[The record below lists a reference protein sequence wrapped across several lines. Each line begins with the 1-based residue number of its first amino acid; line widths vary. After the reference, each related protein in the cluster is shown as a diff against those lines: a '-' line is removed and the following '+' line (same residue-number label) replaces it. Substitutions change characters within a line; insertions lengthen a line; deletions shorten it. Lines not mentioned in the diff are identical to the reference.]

1 MKYFVGAMWAIIYC
15 NRLGIKRWCELMP
28 EEVKRGRGRPKGT
41 TNAVIMARAKTK
53 RSYAKRVTPLTDEEL
68 KRTPIA
74 DVRQAY
80 SKLAHDYRKLMDRD
94 LVYCAACDDFHPAAS
109 FYEDDRFGC
118 RVYPQCKE
126 SLKYE
131 AMDYDE
137 RTDTF
142 IDNKEKTIE
151 VFRKLDIPFVETIYD
166 NALTK
171 ITEGTSKSIRGKT
184 SAYQHTLT
192 TVKSLAPYSA
202 MTFAQSQYDDTAIYE
217 AEDHREARPEIKK
230 IFGDGFT
237 ESDYIYLQDQYDDWY
252 ARTQV
257 DTKAQEMIIIQL
269 CFNQL
274 NTWKAQKMGKDTKDL
289 IKSFN
294 DLMSSGNLQPRQ
306 NAGNA
311 SGDTL
316 TYGQQIEKL
325 EMTRPVSEPS
335 EEFKDVDGIMKY
347 ISTWF
352 LGHIAKAFGLKNVY
366 SQTYEEEVKRYT
378 VEPPKADEEG
388 ESKEIRQRLFGKDG
402 D

>member
-1 MKYFVGAMWAIIYC
+1 
-15 NRLGIKRWCELMP
+15 MP
-28 EEVKRGRGRPKGT
+28 EEKRGRGRPKGT
-41 TNAVIMARAKTK
+41 TKAVMMARAKAK

-68 KRTPIA
+68 KKTPIA
-74 DVRQAY
+74 EVRQAY
-80 SKLAHDYRKLMDRD
+80 SKLARDYRKLMDRD
-94 LVYCAACDDFHPAAS
+94 LVYCAACDDFHPIAS

-142 IDNKEKTIE
+142 TDNKEKTIE
-151 VFRKLDIPFVETIYD
+151 VFRKLDIPFIETIYD
-166 NALTK
+166 NAVTK
-171 ITEGTSKSIRGKT
+171 ITEGTSNSIRGKT

-192 TVKSLAPYSA
+192 TVKSLTPYTA

-217 AEDHREARPEIKK
+217 AEEVREARPEIKK

-237 ESDYIYLQDQYDDWY
+237 ESDYIYLQDKYDEWY
-252 ARTQV
+252 ARTQI
-257 DTKAQEMIIIQL
+257 DSLSQETYIVQL
-269 CFNQL
+269 CFVQL
-274 NTWKAQKMGKDTKDL
+274 NMWKAEKVGKDTKDL

-294 DLMSSGNLQPRQ
+294 DLMAGANLQPKQ
-306 NAGNA
+306 NVNNA
-311 SGDTL
+311 SGDSL

-352 LGHIAKAFGLKNVY
+352 LGHIAKAFGLKNIY
-366 SQTYEEEVKRYT
+366 SQMYEIESKKYT

-402 D
+402 E

>member
-1 MKYFVGAMWAIIYC
+1 
-15 NRLGIKRWCELMP
+15 MP

-41 TNAVIMARAKTK
+41 TKKMMARK
-53 RSYAKRVTPLTDEEL
+53 RSYTKRVTPLTPDEV
-68 KRTPIA
+68 RTTPIA
-74 DVRQAY
+74 EVRAAY
-80 SKLAHDYRKLMDRD
+80 NKLAADYNKIMNREII
-94 LVYCAACDDFHPAAS
+94 YCAYCDDFHPVAS
-109 FYEDDRFGC
+109 FYEDKRFAC
-118 RVYPQCKE
+118 EVYPQCKD
-126 SLKYE
+126 SLKRE
-131 AMDYDE
+131 ALDYDSKL
-137 RTDTF
+137 DTF
-142 IDNKEKTIE
+142 TDNRDKTIE
-151 VFRKLDIPFVETIYD
+151 VFRKLDLPFVQAIYD
-166 NALTK
+166 NALT
-171 ITEGTSKSIRGKT
+171 TLAEGTSNSIRGRT
-184 SAYQHTLT
+184 SAFQHTLT
-192 TVKSLAPYSA
+192 TVKTLHPYSS
-202 MTFAQSQYDDTAIYE
+202 MTFKQSQYDDTAIYE
-217 AEDHREARPEIKK
+217 AQDEREARPEIKK

-306 NAGNA
+306 NVGNA

-335 EEFKDVDGIMKY
+335 DEFKDVDGIMKY

-366 SQTYEEEVKRYT
+366 SQMYEIESKKYT

-402 D
+402 E